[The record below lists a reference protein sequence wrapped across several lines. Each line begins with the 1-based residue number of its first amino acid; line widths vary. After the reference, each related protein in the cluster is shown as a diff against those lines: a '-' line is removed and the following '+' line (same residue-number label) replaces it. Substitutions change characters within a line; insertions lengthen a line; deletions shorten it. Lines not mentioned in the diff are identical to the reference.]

1 MPGKW
6 LRTSEVTR
14 EAMVA
19 GQNTY
24 DLPKSN
30 FIGYID
36 VNIAG
41 TGCAT
46 QTLLTAA
53 CNFTSVRVEGNGS
66 TILKDYT
73 LRDVRCLNIFDYGTA
88 PVYWSGITES
98 VQSALPFRIDFGRF
112 VHDEISILPAKMF
125 KQLVLRITATAVT
138 GANLWDAAPSISIE
152 VEQYISA
159 DKPTE
164 KVILKDT
171 IISTTAAAA
180 TQVDYDLPLGL
191 WLRALML
198 MVDEMTGNWYNLMS
212 LRVNNGAEIPWTGE
226 MQMQVSVD
234 AAESN
239 ITYATYT
246 AAGHVPGGAELNELT
261 AELEDSTYQYIDLD
275 PTRTL
280 KDVLHTETMNDLKFR
295 MPRAASTH
303 VKALAREYIVLGGE

>member
-6 LRTSEVTR
+6 LRTSETTH

-24 DLPKSN
+24 DLPRSN

-36 VNIAG
+36 VTIVGA
-41 TGCAT
+41 GCAT
-46 QTLLTAA
+46 QTLLTVA

-73 LRDVRCLNIFDYGTA
+73 LRDVRCINIFDYGTA
-88 PVYWSGITES
+88 PVYWSAIVEGI
-98 VQSALPFRIDFGRF
+98 QSALPFRIDFGRF

-125 KQLVLRITATAVT
+125 KQLLLRIQATAIA
-138 GANLWDAAPSISIE
+138 GANLWDAAPAISIE
-152 VEQYISA
+152 VEQYVSA

-171 IISTTAAAA
+171 ILTTNAAAA
-180 TQVDYDLPLGL
+180 TQVDLDMPLGL
-191 WLRALML
+191 WLRAILL
-198 MVDEMTGNWYNLMS
+198 NVDEMTGNWFNLMS

-226 MQMQVSVD
+226 MQMAVSVD

-246 AAGHVPGGAELNELT
+246 AAGMVPGGAELNELT
-261 AELEDSTYQYIDLD
+261 AELEDSTYLYIDMD

-280 KDVLHTETMNDLKFR
+280 KDVLHTETMNDLKLR
-295 MPRAASTH
+295 VPRAASTCLKSI
-303 VKALAREYIVLGGE
+303 VREYIVLGGE

>member
-6 LRTSEVTR
+6 LRTSEVTH
-14 EAMVA
+14 EVMAA
-19 GQNTY
+19 GWNTY
-24 DLPKSN
+24 DLPRSN

-36 VNIAG
+36 VTIVG

-73 LRDVRCLNIFDYGTA
+73 PRDVRCINIFDYGTA
-88 PVYWSGITES
+88 PVYWSGVVET

-125 KQLVLRITATAVT
+125 KQLVLRINATAVA
-138 GANLWDAAPSISIE
+138 GANLWDAACQISIE
-152 VEQYISA
+152 VEQYVSA

-171 IISTTAAAA
+171 ILTTNAAAA
-180 TQVDYDLPLGL
+180 TQVDLDLPLGL
-191 WLRALML
+191 WLRAIML
-198 MVDEMTGNWYNLMS
+198 MVDEMTGNWFNVMS

-226 MQMQVSVD
+226 MQMSVSVD

-239 ITYATYT
+239 VTYPPYT
-246 AAGHVPGGAELNELT
+246 AAGVVPGGAELNELT
-261 AELEDSTYQYIDLD
+261 AELEDSTYMYIDLD
-275 PTRTL
+275 PRRTL
-280 KDVLHTETMNDLKFR
+280 QDVLHTETMNDLKLR
-295 MPRAASTH
+295 VPRAASTAMKS
-303 VKALAREYIVLGGE
+303 VIREYIVLGGE

>member
-1 MPGKW
+1 
-6 LRTSEVTR
+6 
-14 EAMVA
+14 
-19 GQNTY
+19 
-24 DLPKSN
+24 
-30 FIGYID
+30 
-36 VNIAG
+36 
-41 TGCAT
+41 
-46 QTLLTAA
+46 LTVA

-66 TILKDYT
+66 TVIKDYT
-73 LRDVRCLNIFDYGTA
+73 LRDVRCINIFDYGTA

-125 KQLVLRITATAVT
+125 KQLNLVIVATAVT

-152 VEQYISA
+152 VEQFISA

-171 IISTTAAAA
+171 IVSTNAAAA

-212 LRVNNGAEIPWTGE
+212 LRVNNGAEIPWNGE
-226 MQMQVSVD
+226 MQLQVSVD

-246 AAGHVPGGAELNELT
+246 AAGVVPGGAELNELT
-261 AELEDSTYQYIDLD
+261 AELEDSTYQYIDMD

-280 KDVLHTETMNDLKFR
+280 KDVLHTETMNDLKLR
-295 MPRAASTH
+295 VPRAASTAMKL
-303 VKALAREYIVLGGE
+303 VSREYIVLGGE